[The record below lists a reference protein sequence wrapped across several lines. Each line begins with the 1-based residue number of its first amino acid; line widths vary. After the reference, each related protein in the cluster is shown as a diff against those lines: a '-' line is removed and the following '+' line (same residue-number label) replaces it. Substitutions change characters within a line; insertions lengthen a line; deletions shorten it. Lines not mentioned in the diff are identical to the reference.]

1 MTKLVVEQLDGT
13 RIAEVTPHSKTGYD
27 IHTEDDKIRQVI
39 QRVLD
44 KAIDQGL
51 SYHSYRR
58 HKTETGIRYERLGRW
73 LMPGEGEFLQA
84 LADYLV
90 NYDLFAYQED
100 TTSRSG
106 S

>member
-13 RIAEVTPHSKTGYD
+13 TVAEVTPRGKTGYD
-27 IHTEDDKIRQVI
+27 IHTDDDKTRQVI
-39 QRVLD
+39 QQVLD
-44 KAIDQGL
+44 KSIDRGL

-58 HKTETGIRYERLGRW
+58 HKTDTGIRYERLGRW

-84 LADYLV
+84 LADYLT

-100 TTSRSG
+100 RPPRLG
-106 S
+106 